1 MSSHPN
7 RDEKYIQELLAGKV
21 LGDLSNDELQD
32 FAERFSAIDS
42 KDLQELELAAAA
54 LQLAL
59 TETETSQL
67 NADSA
72 SFNEDACLPEFLR
85 QKIVDDAERFV
96 ASSTNHST
104 STTSGHEPRDI
115 RSVRQADFKQLNQ
128 RKSLAWRE
136 VVAWMAAAA
145 SFLLAAQLWFN
156 NGSNKDTSTKVATA
170 AESRLAL
177 LSSSQ
182 QTIRVDWSNGKT
194 PFDNAVTGDVVWN
207 NESQQGF
214 MRFVGMP
221 PNDPTRE
228 QYQLWI
234 IDPDRDAEPIDGG
247 VFDIASNG
255 EVVVP
260 INAKLK
266 VLKPAAFAIT
276 IEQPGGVVVSTQ
288 ERLPLLAMASNSNR

>member
-1 MSSHPN
+1 MSSQPN
-7 RDEKYIQELLAGKV
+7 RDEKYFQELLAGKV

-42 KDLQELELAAAA
+42 KELQDLELAAAA

-59 TETETSQL
+59 TESETSQL
-67 NADSA
+67 SADSA

-96 ASSTNHST
+96 ASATYHSISAT
-104 STTSGHEPRDI
+104 SSPETRDI
-115 RSVRQADFKQLNQ
+115 RSVPQADFKQPNQ
-128 RKSLAWRE
+128 RKSFAWRE
-136 VVAWMAAAA
+136 AVAWLAAAA

-156 NGSNKDTSTKVATA
+156 NGSKLDTTTKVATA

-177 LSSSQ
+177 LNNSQ

-221 PNDPTRE
+221 PMIQRKSSTNCGSSI
-228 QYQLWI
+228 Q
-234 IDPDRDAEPIDGG
+234 
-247 VFDIASNG
+247 IAMQNPLMAAYSTLRLM
-255 EVVVP
+255 
-260 INAKLK
+260 AKSLYR
-266 VLKPAAFAIT
+266 L
-276 IEQPGGVVVSTQ
+276 TQ
-288 ERLPLLAMASNSNR
+288 S